1 MNEDIIYTIIEYNF
15 LLIGILFLLK
25 CLLFALITSKRK
37 TFKKFLF
44 YSDESIHGTKTPKK
58 KQQKKL
64 QNAFSV
70 IIFCLLVMQVFLLF
84 STVFF
89 RHKVE
94 E

>member
-1 MNEDIIYTIIEYNF
+1 MNEDLLYTIIEYNF
-15 LLIGILFLLK
+15 LLISFLVLLK
-25 CLLFALITSKRK
+25 CLLFALITSNRK

-64 QNAFSV
+64 QNTLSV
-70 IIFCLLVMQVFLLF
+70 IIFCLLIMQVFLLF

-94 E
+94 D